1 MAEISVTGD
10 RELDRKL
17 GRLRQRVQTKLKK
30 AAVRSALGV
39 AAKEIKKNVP
49 SRFKNVRRSIGWRLG
64 KDKRY
69 VLAAKVGWRIGKT
82 ARKAI
87 DKGNRTSKKGVGIGA
102 RNFHWIELG
111 AGVDTGGRYTKA
123 GKYTGIMAAK
133 KTDAVPRGW
142 AASESKVVAT
152 MAGSLKRGIEREA
165 AKQ

>member
-1 MAEISVTGD
+1 MAESITGD

-64 KDKRY
+64 KDKQY
-69 VLAAKVGWRIGKT
+69 VLAAKVGWRVGKT
-82 ARKAI
+82 ARKA
-87 DKGNRTSKKGVGIGA
+87 KESEVNREGRKGVGIGA
-102 RNFHWIELG
+102 RNFHWWILG
-111 AGVDTGGRYTKA
+111 TGERVTES
-123 GKYTGIMAAK
+123 GKRTGSMPAQDGDII
-133 KTDAVPRGW
+133 RGSW
-142 AASESKVVAT
+142 SSAQPKVVAT
-152 MAGSLKRGIEREA
+152 MAESLKRGIEREA

>member
-1 MAEISVTGD
+1 MAESITGD

-64 KDKRY
+64 KDKQY

-102 RNFHWIELG
+102 RNFHWWILG
-111 AGVDTGGRYTKA
+111 TGERVTES
-123 GKYTGIMAAK
+123 GKRTGSMPAQDGDII
-133 KTDAVPRGW
+133 RGSW
-142 AASESKVVAT
+142 SSAQPKVVTKLAE
-152 MAGSLKRGIEREA
+152 SLKRGIEREA